1 MLCVHTGKYAW
12 IRELCC
18 VCTQVNM
25 LTSSMATSPQSE
37 NYAALNVLES
47 ENYAECVHT
56 GKYAR
61 IIDGHFATV
70 RELCCIKCAWIREL
84 CCVCTQVN
92 MLESENNAECVH
104 TGKYARIIDGHF
116 ATVRAGQ
123 RTEKKVTIKTLK
135 EPLSGGHDALFVC
148 WSTLYSDFVSFLCIV
163 VVYISKHK
171 RFKQT
176 LTYFNTDTQ

>member
-1 MLCVHTGKYAW
+1 
-12 IRELCC
+12 
-18 VCTQVNM
+18 M

-47 ENYAECVHT
+47 ENY
-56 GKYAR
+56 
-61 IIDGHFATV
+61 
-70 RELCCIKCAWIREL
+70 
-84 CCVCTQVN
+84 
-92 MLESENNAECVH
+92 AECVH

-148 WSTLYSDFVSFLCIV
+148 
-163 VVYISKHK
+163 
-171 RFKQT
+171 
-176 LTYFNTDTQ
+176 